1 MLTQLEAPVTRRE
14 DIVDVLHGVE
24 VADPYRWLEDQDSPE
39 TREWLRQQ
47 IGYTRNVL
55 NSSDPDYRKTVI
67 DRLNGMLRIDVE
79 SLPARRG
86 NRYFFSRRRASE
98 PQYIIYSRLGVDG
111 TDEPIV
117 DPLKIDPT
125 GMTSAIL
132 LAISDDAS
140 LIAYGVR
147 VGGADE
153 IEVRFW
159 RTDTGEDLPDRFPC
173 GRYAGVAISADGLMV
188 AYSVNLE
195 EGYRVKLH
203 RFGTSIDADVQ
214 VFGDGYGPEKII
226 TCTTSDDSK
235 WLIIHVYYGSS
246 GTKTELYALDFTDS
260 PSSEKVRTVVND
272 VDARFYAHCCAGTL
286 YIRTDWNAPQG
297 QAFKAKLCNTVSERS
312 TWINIVSEVDGSILI
327 DVVPIGGKLYLS
339 YLQNISSRVVCTDL
353 EGAHL
358 CDVELPSVGT
368 VYGPFGELDNSEA
381 FYSFSSFATPT
392 THYRLDT
399 ATGDST
405 VWSRP
410 DVPIDSSTIEVR
422 QEFAVSADGTKVPMF
437 LVHRKGLEL
446 DGERP
451 VYITGYGGFNLS
463 RTPNFSPLAAFWA
476 EQDGI
481 YVVINLRGGGEFGE
495 KWHRAGNRENKQNV
509 FDDLFACTQWL
520 IDSGATHAGKI
531 AVAGR
536 SNGGL
541 LTGAALTQRPDLYG
555 TVICGYPLLDMIRYH
570 QFLVAS
576 YWVPEYGSSEDAE
589 QFQWLLSYSPYHN
602 VKPGVCYPPTLFM
615 TGDADTR
622 VAPLHARK
630 MTALIQAAQADAQCD
645 NPVLLHYDTN
655 AGHSDGK
662 PIELTIQD
670 LADELVFIHANL
682 KSKGTV
688 SGGAECPTG

>member
-1 MLTQLEAPVTRRE
+1 MLTQLEAPITRRE

-39 TREWLRQQ
+39 TREWLREQ
-47 IGYTRNVL
+47 ISYTKNVL
-55 NSSDPDYRKTVI
+55 NSGDPDYRKTVV
-67 DRLNGMLRIDVE
+67 DRLNGLLRIDVE

-86 NRYFFSRRRASE
+86 NRYFISRRRASE

-111 TDEPIV
+111 FDEPIV

-132 LAISDDAS
+132 LAISEDAS

-153 IEVRFW
+153 IEVRFR
-159 RTDTGEDLPDRFPC
+159 RTDTGEDLPDRFPR
-173 GRYAGVAISADGLMV
+173 GRYAGISISADRKAV
-188 AYSVNLE
+188 AYSVNMQ

-203 RFGTSIDADVQ
+203 QFGTSIDADIKI
-214 VFGDGYGPEKII
+214 FGDGYGPEKII
-226 TCTTSDDSK
+226 SCTTSDDSK
-235 WLIIHVYYGSS
+235 WLILHVYYGSS
-246 GTKTELYALDFTDS
+246 GTKTELYALDLTGS
-260 PSSEKVRTVVND
+260 PSSEKVLAVVND
-272 VDARFYAHCCAGTL
+272 VDARFHAHCCAGTL

-297 QAFKAKLCNTVSERS
+297 QAFKAELCDNVNDRN
-312 TWINIVSEVDGSILI
+312 TWIKIASEVDGSILQ
-327 DVVPIGGKLYLS
+327 DVAPIGEKLYLS
-339 YLQNISSRVVCTDL
+339 YLENISSRVICTDL
-353 EGAHL
+353 EGAYL
-358 CDVELPSVGT
+358 SDLELPSVGT

-399 ATGDST
+399 ATGNAT

-410 DVPIDSSTIEVR
+410 DVPIDSSTIEVN

-437 LVHRKGLEL
+437 LVHRKGLTL

-451 VYITGYGGFNLS
+451 VYITGYGGFNVS
-463 RTPNFSPLAAFWA
+463 RTPGFSPLAAFWA

-520 IDSGATHAGKI
+520 IDSGATHPGKI

-541 LTGAALTQRPDLYG
+541 LTGAALTQRPDLFG
-555 TVICGYPLLDMIRYH
+555 AVICGYPLLDMIRYH

-589 QFQWLLSYSPYHN
+589 QFHWLLSYSPYHN

-630 MTALIQAAQADAQCD
+630 MAALIQAAQAEAHCV

-670 LADELVFIHANL
+670 LTDELVFIHANL

-688 SGGAECPTG
+688 SGGVECPTG